1 MKRVG
6 TERIMT
12 REKNDHAGADA
23 KREAQ
28 NVDKGKGLLPGDVSQ
43 GEPEMGL

>member
-12 REKNDHAGADA
+12 REKNDHAGA